1 MPRST
6 PVKYHRWIEE
16 APDDADD
23 HVSYDGNPM
32 IALGACVA
40 VIGLVCSVVI
50 WAARALLG

>member
-1 MPRST
+1 MPRNT
-6 PVKYHRWIEE
+6 PVKYYRWIAQ

-23 HVSYDGNPM
+23 QVSYDGNPV

-40 VIGLVCSVVI
+40 LIGFVCSVVI

>member
-1 MPRST
+1 
-6 PVKYHRWIEE
+6 VKYHRWIEE